1 MIPTNCPDCGRS
13 TVDGI
18 ASLSSVVIFRC
29 YSCRVTFTTP
39 TSEEETVTDSPDF
52 TTDEVVLVATAPDGL
67 GETTARV
74 VAVDGDEITVRFFGL
89 GPVPAGLVRPMH
101 RSDVRRPKTETVVS
115 HRDGLVAFDGGLS

>member
-1 MIPTNCPDCGRS
+1 MIPTTCPRCGRS
-13 TVDGI
+13 TVDAI
-18 ASLSSVVIFRC
+18 ASLSTAEIFRC

-39 TSEEETVTDSPDF
+39 TSEEETVTASDF